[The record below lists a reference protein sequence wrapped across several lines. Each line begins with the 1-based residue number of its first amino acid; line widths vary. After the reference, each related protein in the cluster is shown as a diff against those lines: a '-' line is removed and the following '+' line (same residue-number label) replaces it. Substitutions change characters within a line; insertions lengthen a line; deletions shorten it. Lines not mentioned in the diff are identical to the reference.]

1 MPLRT
6 LPEQAFRRRAR
17 MVAVVF
23 CAVCLGLAARLFY
36 LQLRTSRWYTDRALG
51 QQLRD
56 TVVPADRGKIYSADG
71 VLLAAN
77 SSCWTL
83 RASPREM
90 PDDKLSLAAE
100 GLADILDLD
109 AANLLESFRDRR
121 SNDCL
126 LRYRVDR
133 TTADRVREFCE
144 ANGITGIRIN
154 QDSKRWYPQGQF
166 LASVLGFTNV
176 DNAGVSGLELQYD
189 GLLTG
194 ENGVVL
200 TAVNAWGY
208 TLEQSYETER
218 FPTEGDGLRLTID
231 TQIQHYL
238 ENALGYAVQEHHV
251 AARAVGIVMD
261 VNTGA
266 VLAMS
271 TTPSYDP
278 NEPRVIA
285 DEAARNQVESLSGEA
300 RRAALQLAQQTQ
312 WRNKA
317 VSDLYEPGSVFKL
330 ITCAAALDAG
340 AITRH
345 SSFYCGESISVA
357 GTRFHCANHKRHGA
371 QTVTQALENSC
382 NQSFIQIGARLGREA
397 FCSYFA
403 AFGLREP
410 TGIDLPAEPKKS
422 LYYTADRM
430 GPVELASCAFGQS
443 SKISYLEMAA
453 AVCAVVNGGK
463 LMRPY
468 VVSDI
473 LAPDGS
479 LIEHI
484 GPACTRQ
491 VLKAETSAVMRE
503 MMEAVVLY
511 GGGRNAQIAGYRVGG
526 KSGTSQKLDSTDEK
540 ARIASFVAVAPID
553 DPQFLCL
560 TAGPQPAAAS
570 RPPSAPRCW
579 NRLSFTRASPAP
591 LCRMQLPPSP
601 PPPTSPPTATASM
614 VPNKKDRRSGLKG
627 SWLILLRLLAEPD
640 LTGGRIHGLDD
651 GEALQ
656 LDALAA
662 DQLAA
667 LLEALLDGDADALD
681 GGPGLIGQFQQAHQG
696 AAVGQEIVDDEDM
709 VFRGEELFGDD
720 DVIDLFVGEG
730 LDLGLVIVV
739 VQIDAHGLF
748 GKDHRHIELAGDHC
762 CNADAA
768 GFNGQHFVDGL
779 ACKQALPLF
788 CHLAEQRDVHLVV
801 DEAVHLQHVALAH
814 DAVLANPIFQQFHFS
829 LFLQAFDTAFR
840 FHLVYRIPLPDFKV
854 FWAISLLFSPKIRVY

>member
-1 MPLRT
+1 MSGPRT
-6 LPEQAFRRRAR
+6 LPERAFRQRAR
-17 MVAVVF
+17 LVAVLF
-23 CAVCLGLAARLFY
+23 CAVAAGLAFRLFW
-36 LQLRTSRWYTDRALG
+36 LQLRASDRYTQRALG

-56 TVVPADRGKIYSADG
+56 TIVPADRGRIYSADG

-90 PDDKLSLAAE
+90 PEEKLGLAAQ
-100 GLADILDLD
+100 GLAKILELD
-109 AANLLESFRDRR
+109 EAALLEKFSQRR

-133 TTADRVREFCE
+133 SMADRVRDFCE
-144 ANGITGIRIN
+144 ENDITGIRIN
-154 QDSKRWYPQGQF
+154 QDSRRWYPQGEF

-176 DNAGVSGLELQYD
+176 DNAGVSGLELEYD
-189 GLLTG
+189 DLLTG

-200 TAVNAWGY
+200 TAVNALGY

-231 TQIQHYL
+231 TNIQHYL
-238 ENALGYAVQEHHV
+238 ENALGYAVREHHV

-278 NEPRVIA
+278 NQPRVLA
-285 DEAARNQVESLSGEA
+285 DKAARSMVDALTGDE
-300 RRAALQLAQQTQ
+300 RKAALQLAQQTQ

-340 AITRH
+340 AISKS

-382 NQSFIQIGARLGREA
+382 NQSFIQIGARLGKEA
-397 FCSYFA
+397 FCDYFA

-443 SKISYLEMAA
+443 SKISYLEMAS

-463 LMRPY
+463 LLQPR
-468 VVSDI
+468 VVDAI
-473 LAPDGS
+473 L
-479 LIEHI
+479 
-484 GPACTRQ
+484 GPEGEVLEALSPVCKRQ
-491 VLKAETSAVMRE
+491 VLKPETSQIMRE

-511 GGGRNAQIAGYRVGG
+511 GGGRNARIAGYRVGG
-526 KSGTSQKLDSTDEK
+526 KSGTSQKLDSADEK

-553 DPQFLCL
+553 DPRFLCL
-560 TAGPQPAAAS
+560 VCLDEPHSWTTAGGS
-570 RPPSAPRCW
+570 LSAPVCAEV
-579 NRLSFTRASPAP
+579 LEQTLVSKGIPRAAVPE
-591 LCRMQLPPSP
+591 QLA
-601 PPPTSPPTATASM
+601 PTAET
-614 VPNKKDRRSGLKG
+614 
-627 SWLILLRLLAEPD
+627 
-640 LTGGRIHGLDD
+640 
-651 GEALQ
+651 
-656 LDALAA
+656 AA
-662 DQLAA
+662 DLP
-667 LLEALLDGDADALD
+667 EDGDSFD
-681 GGPGLIGQFQQAHQG
+681 GA
-696 AAVGQEIVDDEDM
+696 
-709 VFRGEELFGDD
+709 
-720 DVIDLFVGEG
+720 
-730 LDLGLVIVV
+730 
-739 VQIDAHGLF
+739 
-748 GKDHRHIELAGDHC
+748 
-762 CNADAA
+762 
-768 GFNGQHFVDGL
+768 
-779 ACKQALPLF
+779 
-788 CHLAEQRDVHLVV
+788 
-801 DEAVHLQHVALAH
+801 
-814 DAVLANPIFQQFHFS
+814 
-829 LFLQAFDTAFR
+829 
-840 FHLVYRIPLPDFKV
+840 
-854 FWAISLLFSPKIRVY
+854 

>member
-1 MPLRT
+1 MPKPEPRPLRT
-6 LPEQAFRRRAR
+6 LPERAFHARAR
-17 MVAVVF
+17 LVAALM
-23 CAVCLGLAARLFY
+23 CCVCFAGLAARLAY
-36 LQLRTSRWYTDRALG
+36 LQLFTGSWYTSRALG

-56 TVVPADRGKIYSADG
+56 TVVPADRGRIYSADG
-71 VLLAAN
+71 ALLAAN

-90 PDDKLSLAAE
+90 PEEKLSLAAD
-100 GLADILDLD
+100 GLAEILELD
-109 AANLLESFRDRR
+109 KAALLEKFSDRR

-126 LRYRVDR
+126 LRYRVERD
-133 TTADRVREFCE
+133 TADRVRDFCE

-154 QDSKRWYPQGQF
+154 QDSKRWYPQGGF

-176 DNAGVSGLELQYD
+176 DNAGVSGLELKYNEV
-189 GLLTG
+189 LTG
-194 ENGVVL
+194 QNGVVL

-218 FPTEGDGLRLTID
+218 VPLEGSGLRLTID
-231 TQIQHYL
+231 ASIQHYL
-238 ENALGYAVQEHHV
+238 ENALGYAVKEHHV

-271 TTPSYDP
+271 TTPAYDP
-278 NEPRVIA
+278 NQPRVIYDA
-285 DEAARNQVESLSGEA
+285 AARRAVDALTGSERA
-300 RRAALQLAQQTQ
+300 AALQLAQQTQ

-340 AITRH
+340 AVSKNST
-345 SSFYCGESISVA
+345 FYCGESISVA
-357 GTRFHCANHKRHGA
+357 GTRFHCANHKRHGS

-382 NQSFIQIGARLGREA
+382 NQSFIQIGARLGKEA

-463 LMRPY
+463 LMQPY

-484 GPACTRQ
+484 APTCTRQ
-491 VLKAETSAVMRE
+491 VLKAETSATMRE

-526 KSGTSQKLDSTDEK
+526 KSGTSQKLDSADEK

-560 TAGPQPAAAS
+560 VCLDEPHSWTTAGGS
-570 RPPSAPRCW
+570 LSAPVCAEV
-579 NRLSFTRASPAP
+579 LEQTLVYKGIPRAAVPDAAP
-591 LCRMQLPPSP
+591 
-601 PPPTSPPTATASM
+601 TEPTAA
-614 VPNKKDRRSGLKG
+614 
-627 SWLILLRLLAEPD
+627 D
-640 LTGGRIHGLDD
+640 LP
-651 GEALQ
+651 A
-656 LDALAA
+656 
-662 DQLAA
+662 
-667 LLEALLDGDADALD
+667 DGDSFD
-681 GGPGLIGQFQQAHQG
+681 GA
-696 AAVGQEIVDDEDM
+696 
-709 VFRGEELFGDD
+709 
-720 DVIDLFVGEG
+720 
-730 LDLGLVIVV
+730 
-739 VQIDAHGLF
+739 
-748 GKDHRHIELAGDHC
+748 
-762 CNADAA
+762 
-768 GFNGQHFVDGL
+768 
-779 ACKQALPLF
+779 
-788 CHLAEQRDVHLVV
+788 
-801 DEAVHLQHVALAH
+801 
-814 DAVLANPIFQQFHFS
+814 
-829 LFLQAFDTAFR
+829 
-840 FHLVYRIPLPDFKV
+840 
-854 FWAISLLFSPKIRVY
+854 